1 MEYPVNAYVG
11 FHVREIASGREG
23 VVDHYGVDSAL
34 VWWGYAKGNTKR
46 TDNQVWVEWEK
57 LTFVDGTRPHFSDEV
72 IRRAQRG
79 LR

>member
-1 MEYPVNAYVG
+1 MNAYVG
-11 FHVREIASGREG
+11 FCVREVDSGREG
-23 VVDHYGVDSAL
+23 VVDHYGVNSAL

-72 IRRAQRG
+72 IRRTQGG
-79 LR
+79 L